1 MVGSK
6 SNSNLNFSASL
17 NGQLSQNLKNLQIN
31 VGSPGHLGNYPSTNQ
46 LNNQNN
52 LVSTHSKLNSVTPY
66 TSAST
71 TNGVKI
77 STSGVSPP
85 NYNAPTAANG
95 NSDYH

>member
-31 VGSPGHLGNYPSTNQ
+31 VGSPGHIGSYPSSNP
-46 LNNQNN
+46 LNNPNN
-52 LVSTHSKLNSVTPY
+52 LAPTHSKLNSVTPY
-66 TSAST
+66 TSGST

-77 STSGVSPP
+77 STSGVSSPS
-85 NYNAPTAANG
+85 YNAPTIANG